1 MYQSKDNQK
10 LYYKMLHQKRETELL
25 LSALRVKLFSCL
37 ESWETPKSVAT
48 KSDLNERNLSFVLNA
63 LASIGLLEKSRES
76 YRNTQQSNDFLNP
89 NSPVYLGESILFR
102 EKMMSLQSIEERLIN
117 GPNKNVLHNNQGIEV
132 YDFYEAARVSIPEMY
147 TGRVQS
153 LIQAVTNLYGNK
165 TPEKILD
172 LGGGSGILAIELA
185 ITFPNCKGVVFEHPN
200 VAQLPRKLVSER
212 NLSEHVS
219 VIEGDFN
226 ADDIGK
232 GYDLIIASGVLDFA
246 KDHLDSVMS
255 KLYEALTSNG
265 YLYVVTN
272 NVSEDY
278 QYPPESILGWLSSHL
293 DGLDVL
299 LTKRDI
305 ENALTNHGFQ
315 HIHSDNV
322 SGVFEGLQGEFYL
335 KKTWGFQDGK
345 ATKTCD

>member
-1 MYQSKDNQK
+1 MYQSKGNQK

-25 LSALRVKLFSCL
+25 LSALRVKLFSYL
-37 ESWETPKSVAT
+37 ENWETPKAVAA

-63 LASIGLLEKSRES
+63 LASIGLLEKSSET

-102 EKMMSLQSIEERLIN
+102 EKMMSLQNIEERLIN
-117 GPNKNVLHNNQGIEV
+117 GPNKNVLHNNKGTEV

-147 TGRVQS
+147 AGRAQS
-153 LIQAVTNLYGNK
+153 LIQAVTNLYGDK
-165 TPEKILD
+165 TPQKILD

-185 ITFPNCKGVVFEHPN
+185 ITFPNCESVIFEHPN
-200 VAQLPRKLVSER
+200 VVRLPRELVSER

-232 GYDLIIASGVLDFA
+232 GYDLIIASGILDFA

-255 KLYEALTSNG
+255 KLYNALTTNG
-265 YLYVVTN
+265 YLYIVTH

-278 QYPPESILGWLSSHL
+278 QNPPESILGWLSSHL

-299 LTKRDI
+299 LTKKDI
-305 ENALTNHGFQ
+305 ENALITHGFQ
-315 HIHSDNV
+315 HIHSDDDG
-322 SGVFEGLQGEFYL
+322 GVFKGLQGEFYL
-335 KKTWGFQDGK
+335 KRTGGFQDGK
-345 ATKTCD
+345 VTKTCD

>member
-1 MYQSKDNQK
+1 MYQSKGNQK

-25 LSALRVKLFSCL
+25 LSALKLKLFSYL
-37 ESWETPKSVAT
+37 ENWETPKAVAT

-63 LASIGLLEKSRES
+63 LASIGLLEKNNEA

-89 NSPVYLGESILFR
+89 NSSVYLGESILFR
-102 EKMMSLQSIEERLIN
+102 EKMMSLQNIEERLIN

-153 LIQAVTNLYGNK
+153 LIQAVTSLYGNK

-172 LGGGSGILAIELA
+172 MGGGSGILAIELA
-185 ITFPNCKGVVFEHPN
+185 ITFPNCKSVVFEHPN
-200 VAQLPRKLVSER
+200 VARLPRELVSER

-255 KLYEALTSNG
+255 KLYNALTSNG
-265 YLYVVTN
+265 YLYVVTH

-278 QYPPESILGWLSSHL
+278 QNPPESILGWLSSHL

-299 LTKRDI
+299 LTKKDI

-315 HIHSDNV
+315 QMHSDDAG
-322 SGVFEGLQGEFYL
+322 GVFEGLQGEFYL
-335 KKTWGFQDGK
+335 KKTRGSQDGK
-345 ATKTCD
+345 ATETCD

>member
-1 MYQSKDNQK
+1 MKGREIMNQLKGDQK

-25 LSALRVKLFSCL
+25 LSALRVKLFSYL
-37 ESWETPKSVAT
+37 ESWETPNAVAAKSG
-48 KSDLNERNLSFVLNA
+48 LNERNLSFVLNA
-63 LASIGLLEKSRES
+63 LASIGLLEKRNET
-76 YRNTQQSNDFLNP
+76 YRNTQQSNNFLNP
-89 NSPVYLGESILFR
+89 DSSVYLGESILFR
-102 EKMMSLQSIEERLIN
+102 EKMMSLQNIEERLTN
-117 GPNKNVLHNNQGIEV
+117 GPDKNVLHNNKGIEV

-153 LIQAVTNLYGNK
+153 LIQAVTSLYGNK
-165 TPEKILD
+165 TPKKILD

-185 ITFPNCKGVVFEHPN
+185 ITFPNCKSVVFEHPN
-200 VAQLPRKLVSER
+200 VARLPRELVSER

-246 KDHLDSVMS
+246 KDHLDSVMN
-255 KLYEALTSNG
+255 KLYDALTSNG
-265 YLYVVTN
+265 YLYVVTH

-278 QYPPESILGWLSSHL
+278 QNPPESILGWLSSHL

-299 LTKRDI
+299 LTKKDI
-305 ENALTNHGFQ
+305 ENALTMHGFQ
-315 HIHSDNV
+315 HIHSDV
-322 SGVFEGLQGEFYL
+322 DGGVFEGLQGEFYL
-335 KKTWGFQDGK
+335 KK
-345 ATKTCD
+345 

>member
-1 MYQSKDNQK
+1 MYQSKGNQK

-25 LSALRVKLFSCL
+25 LSALRLKLFSYL
-37 ESWETPKSVAT
+37 ENWETPKSVAT
-48 KSDLNERNLSFVLNA
+48 KSNLNERNLSFVLNA
-63 LASIGLLEKSRES
+63 LASIGILEKSNEA
-76 YRNTQQSNDFLNP
+76 YRNTKQSNDFLNP

-102 EKMMSLQSIEERLIN
+102 EKMMSLQSIEERLKN
-117 GPNKNVLHNNQGIEV
+117 GPDKNVLHNNQGIEV
-132 YDFYEAARVSIPEMY
+132 YDFHEAARVSIPEMY

-153 LIQAVTNLYGNK
+153 LIQAVASLYANN

-185 ITFPNCKGVVFEHPN
+185 ITFSNCKSVVFEHPN
-200 VAQLPRKLVSER
+200 VARLPRKLVSER
-212 NLSEHVS
+212 NLSERVS

-246 KDHLDSVMS
+246 KDHLDSMMS
-255 KLYEALTSNG
+255 KLYEALASNG

-299 LTKRDI
+299 LTKKDI

-315 HIHSDNV
+315 QIYSDDDG
-322 SGVFEGLQGEFYL
+322 GVFEGLQGKFYI
-335 KKTWGFQDGK
+335 KKTGGFQDGK
-345 ATKTCD
+345 ATETCD

>member
-1 MYQSKDNQK
+1 MYQSKGNQK

-25 LSALRVKLFSCL
+25 LSALRVKLFSYL
-37 ESWETPKSVAT
+37 ESWETPKAVAT
-48 KSDLNERNLSFVLNA
+48 KSGLNERNLSFVLNG
-63 LASIGLLEKSRES
+63 LASIGLLEKNSEA

-89 NSPVYLGESILFR
+89 NSSVYLGESILFR
-102 EKMMSLQSIEERLIN
+102 EKMMSLQNIEERLIN
-117 GPNKNVLHNNQGIEV
+117 GPNKNVLHNNKGIEV

-153 LIQAVTNLYGNK
+153 LIQAVTSLYGNK

-185 ITFPNCKGVVFEHPN
+185 ITFPNCKSVVFEHPN
-200 VAQLPRKLVSER
+200 VARLPRELVSER

-255 KLYEALTSNG
+255 KLYNALTSNG
-265 YLYVVTN
+265 YLYVVTH

-278 QYPPESILGWLSSHL
+278 QDPPESILGWLSSHL

-305 ENALTNHGFQ
+305 ENALTRHGFQ
-315 HIHSDNV
+315 HIHSDDDG
-322 SGVFEGLQGEFYL
+322 GVFEGLQGEFYL
-335 KKTWGFQDGK
+335 KRTGGFQDGK
-345 ATKTCD
+345 VTKTCD

>member
-1 MYQSKDNQK
+1 MNQSKGNQK

-25 LSALRVKLFSCL
+25 LTALRVKLFSYL
-37 ESWETPKSVAT
+37 DNWETPKSVAI
-48 KSDLNERNLSFVLNA
+48 KSGLNERNLSFVLNA
-63 LASIGLLEKSRES
+63 LASIGLLEKNNKA

-89 NSPVYLGESILFR
+89 KSSVYLGESILFR
-102 EKMMSLQSIEERLIN
+102 EKMMSLQNIEDRLIN
-117 GPNKNVLHNNQGIEV
+117 GPSKNVLHNNKGVEV

-153 LIQAVTNLYGNK
+153 LIQAVTSLYRNK

-185 ITFPNCKGVVFEHPN
+185 ITFSNCKSVVFEHPS
-200 VAQLPRKLVSER
+200 VARLPHELVSER
-212 NLSEHVS
+212 NLSGHVS

-226 ADDIGK
+226 SDDIGK

-246 KDHLDSVMS
+246 KDHLDSVMC
-255 KLYEALTSNG
+255 KLYNALTSDG
-265 YLYVVTN
+265 YLYVVTH

-278 QYPPESILGWLSSHL
+278 QNPPESILGWLSSHL

-299 LTKRDI
+299 LTKKDI
-305 ENALTNHGFQ
+305 ENALTRHGFQ
-315 HIHSDNV
+315 HIHSDDY
-322 SGVFEGLQGEFYL
+322 GGIFEGLQGEFYL
-335 KKTWGFQDGK
+335 KKTGGYQDGK
-345 ATKTCD
+345 VTKTGD

>member
-1 MYQSKDNQK
+1 MNQSKGNQK

-25 LSALRVKLFSCL
+25 LTALRVKLFSYL
-37 ESWETPKSVAT
+37 DNWETPKSVAI
-48 KSDLNERNLSFVLNA
+48 KSGLNERNLSFVLNA
-63 LASIGLLEKSRES
+63 LASIGLLEKNNKA

-89 NSPVYLGESILFR
+89 KSSVYLGESILFR
-102 EKMMSLQSIEERLIN
+102 EKMMSLQNIEDRLIN
-117 GPNKNVLHNNQGIEV
+117 GPSKNVLHNNKGVEV

-153 LIQAVTNLYGNK
+153 LIQAVTSLYRNK

-185 ITFPNCKGVVFEHPN
+185 ITFSNCKSVIFEHPN
-200 VAQLPRKLVSER
+200 VARLPRELVSER

-246 KDHLDSVMS
+246 KDHLDSVMC
-255 KLYEALTSNG
+255 KLYNALTSDG
-265 YLYVVTN
+265 YLYVVTH

-278 QYPPESILGWLSSHL
+278 QKPPESILGWLSSHL

-299 LTKRDI
+299 LTKKDI
-305 ENALTNHGFQ
+305 ENALTRHGFQ
-315 HIHSDNV
+315 HIHSDDYG
-322 SGVFEGLQGEFYL
+322 GVFEGLQGEFYL
-335 KKTWGFQDGK
+335 KRTGGSQDGK
-345 ATKTCD
+345 VTKTGD